1 MYVDTPYTRFK
12 SLMPKTSF
20 PWAFKTRNMYR
31 ICCKKYI
38 YSLFSATNFRNL
50 QQSDW
55 LQDRF
60 DSWLIERATSLLN
73 SVCSNVAKQ
82 VARFCCRLTEYLC
95 LHATKLVFFSVLT
108 LIKTICAKILAK
120 NHCRRMRNVHFRLAC
135 VAQREEGVKVNFVM
149 FVWIIYLST

>member
-12 SLMPKTSF
+12 SLMPKRSL

-60 DSWLIERATSLLN
+60 DSWLIKRATSLLN

-82 VARFCCRLTEYLC
+82 VARLCRPSYPVPMPSLYQISIVQCPYPYKDDLREN
-95 LHATKLVFFSVLT
+95 FG
-108 LIKTICAKILAK
+108 K
-120 NHCRRMRNVHFRLAC
+120 NHCRRMRHVLFRLGF
-135 VAQREEGVKVNFVM
+135 VAQKEKSVKGIFFM
-149 FVWIIYLST
+149 FVWIIYL

>member
-12 SLMPKTSF
+12 SLMPKTSL
-20 PWAFKTRNMYR
+20 PWAVTEFLAKSRF
-31 ICCKKYI
+31 

-60 DSWLIERATSLLN
+60 DSWLIKRETSLLN
-73 SVCSNVAKQ
+73 SVCSNAAKQ
-82 VARFCCRLTEYLC
+82 VARFCCRLTQYLC

-120 NHCRRMRNVHFRLAC
+120 NHCRRMQNVHFRLVSLA
-135 VAQREEGVKVNFVM
+135 
-149 FVWIIYLST
+149 

>member
-1 MYVDTPYTRFK
+1 MKVMYVDTPYTRFK
-12 SLMPKTSF
+12 SLMPKTSL
-20 PWAFKTRNMYR
+20 PWVFKTRNMYR

-60 DSWLIERATSLLN
+60 DSWLIKRATSLLN

-82 VARFCCRLTEYLC
+82 VARLCRPSYPVPMPSLYQISIVQCPYPDKDDLRENCGKKPLP
-95 LHATKLVFFSVLT
+95 KN
-108 LIKTICAKILAK
+108 AKCPLPVGV
-120 NHCRRMRNVHFRLAC
+120 RR
-135 VAQREEGVKVNFVM
+135 
-149 FVWIIYLST
+149 

>member
-12 SLMPKTSF
+12 SLMPKTSL
-20 PWAFKTRNMYR
+20 PWAVKMRNMYR
-31 ICCKKYI
+31 ISCRKQI

-82 VARFCCRLTEYLC
+82 VARFCCRLTQYLC
-95 LHATKLVFFSVLT
+95 LHATKLVFFQCPYPYKDDLSENCGKKT
-108 LIKTICAKILAK
+108 LPKNAKCPLPVGE
-120 NHCRRMRNVHFRLAC
+120 RRLKRKRCESEF
-135 VAQREEGVKVNFVM
+135 F
-149 FVWIIYLST
+149 